1 MLENFMEVVDNRTE
15 ILHMEVVAQKLWAA
29 AYLSVT
35 MLARVKVIM
44 GLNVTVQVRAIYILD
59 SV

>member
-15 ILHMEVVAQKLWAA
+15 ILHMEVVARKLWAA
-29 AYLSVT
+29 VYLSAIL
-35 MLARVKVIM
+35 LAKIKVSM
-44 GLNVTVQVRAIYILD
+44 GLDVTVQVRAIYILD